1 MWLNFLPI
9 YDKEESKFGFA
20 KIRDAQYH
28 MALYEILAE
37 LHHKHVAIVKKRQIA
52 SSYFHAGK
60 FINQIWFEEGA
71 ILKIGASLKDYIN
84 EKGTWKFL
92 DEYKNFLNSHTA
104 WYRPMNPSKTLMWQQ
119 KIEVTTGYDKR
130 KIERGLKGV
139 IQGMSFEKDPTT
151 GVGGPCKY
159 FFHEEAGIAPKM
171 NTTKEYLMPAMKSG
185 TIYTGMF
192 IAAGSV
198 GDLSQCEP
206 LKDLILEPDNNDIYV
221 VESDLIDDLG
231 TIGRTGLF
239 IPEQWSMPPFI
250 DEYGN
255 SKVEDALSFLNKQFT
270 DWKKNLA
277 PDKYQLRISQ
287 QPRNLKE
294 AFDYREESK
303 FPINL
308 IEAQEKR
315 IKDKEYPIQYM
326 DIFRNLE
333 GKAELKPSSKLPIL
347 EFPIKKAEENK
358 EGIVVIYELPRN
370 NPEFGEYYAAVD
382 PVSEGK
388 AECVDNMLYT
398 HFGRKRIGDVKIG
411 DLITSS
417 SGSITTVT
425 GVFPQGIKK
434 LYRIYFSDGHSIL
447 VCDEHLW
454 NVKLNG
460 GTKGFITLSTK
471 DLMDKDKKISYQGTG
486 RNKDKNYTINTFI
499 KDNNGRNKWAIP
511 VISNPVSFCT
521 VRAEEIQIDPYFLG
535 LLIGDGG
542 LSQRAIRFS
551 SVDQE
556 SIDYIKNILPK
567 NVSIKKITNS
577 NCDYRISIDSGNK
590 NPISKILKNLGLKG
604 KKSEYK
610 FIPDA
615 YKYSNV
621 EDRLALLQG
630 LLDTDGSCTNHG
642 VEFYSSSK
650 KLAHDVVELVQSL
663 GGISKI
669 RMKKTTHLDSYIV
682 RVLLPEGLCPFKLT
696 RKKEKYKPSKVFS
709 RYITDIQY
717 EKDSEAVCISVDA
730 PDNLYVTDHAI
741 VTHNTTTSDSLCSIY
756 IYKNSKEVT
765 RIQAETSETSIEHGK
780 IVASW
785 CGRFDDLNRTHERL
799 ELLIELY
806 NAWTVVENNVSLF
819 IQYMISKKK
828 QKYLVPK
835 DQIMFL
841 KDIGA
846 NKNVYQQYGWKNTG
860 TLFKNHLL
868 SYGIEFL
875 KEELDTVTKED
886 GEIVKRIYGI
896 ERIPDIMLLKEMKAY
911 RDGVNVDRMVAY
923 CSLIAFVKIQESN
936 RGYKKVTIYTDSQK
950 LDNYNKFSK
959 FTKNPFVHYGNASSN
974 RGNKYSKQAF
984 KNLR

>member
-1 MWLNFLPI
+1 
-9 YDKEESKFGFA
+9 
-20 KIRDAQYH
+20 
-28 MALYEILAE
+28 
-37 LHHKHVAIVKKRQIA
+37 
-52 SSYFHAGK
+52 
-60 FINQIWFEEGA
+60 
-71 ILKIGASLKDYIN
+71 
-84 EKGTWKFL
+84 
-92 DEYKNFLNSHTA
+92 
-104 WYRPMNPSKTLMWQQ
+104 
-119 KIEVTTGYDKR
+119 
-130 KIERGLKGV
+130 
-139 IQGMSFEKDPTT
+139 
-151 GVGGPCKY
+151 
-159 FFHEEAGIAPKM
+159 
-171 NTTKEYLMPAMKSG
+171 
-185 TIYTGMF
+185 
-192 IAAGSV
+192 
-198 GDLSQCEP
+198 
-206 LKDLILEPDNNDIYV
+206 
-221 VESDLIDDLG
+221 
-231 TIGRTGLF
+231 
-239 IPEQWSMPPFI
+239 MPPFI

-388 AECVDNMLYT
+388 
-398 HFGRKRIGDVKIG
+398 
-411 DLITSS
+411 
-417 SGSITTVT
+417 
-425 GVFPQGIKK
+425 
-434 LYRIYFSDGHSIL
+434 
-447 VCDEHLW
+447 
-454 NVKLNG
+454 
-460 GTKGFITLSTK
+460 
-471 DLMDKDKKISYQGTG
+471 
-486 RNKDKNYTINTFI
+486 
-499 KDNNGRNKWAIP
+499 
-511 VISNPVSFCT
+511 
-521 VRAEEIQIDPYFLG
+521 
-535 LLIGDGG
+535 
-542 LSQRAIRFS
+542 
-551 SVDQE
+551 
-556 SIDYIKNILPK
+556 
-567 NVSIKKITNS
+567 
-577 NCDYRISIDSGNK
+577 
-590 NPISKILKNLGLKG
+590 
-604 KKSEYK
+604 
-610 FIPDA
+610 
-615 YKYSNV
+615 
-621 EDRLALLQG
+621 
-630 LLDTDGSCTNHG
+630 
-642 VEFYSSSK
+642 
-650 KLAHDVVELVQSL
+650 
-663 GGISKI
+663 
-669 RMKKTTHLDSYIV
+669 
-682 RVLLPEGLCPFKLT
+682 
-696 RKKEKYKPSKVFS
+696 
-709 RYITDIQY
+709 
-717 EKDSEAVCISVDA
+717 
-730 PDNLYVTDHAI
+730 
-741 VTHNTTTSDSLCSIY
+741 TTTSDSLCSIY